1 MPRDLYILF
10 RYIME
15 LHHKIEINQ
24 LPSNGKGNIWMN
36 PLKNKV
42 KIDLNEKK
50 WKNAYLMYHMA
61 NSKRPP
67 LTLAFTN
74 ATKNTKFAFKYNKRM
89 NEVGKMRIY

>member
-1 MPRDLYILF
+1 MKKKY
-10 RYIME
+10 
-15 LHHKIEINQ
+15 
-24 LPSNGKGNIWMN
+24 GKM
-36 PLKNKV
+36 
-42 KIDLNEKK
+42 LN
-50 WKNAYLMYHMA
+50 LMYHMA